1 MASGKLVE
9 KLQLDSSGFSQNINR
24 AKGKLDEL
32 KKAGDMKR
40 MNASFKNLS
49 SNLDEFTNKLGFSTA
64 SLTKFTSLT
73 GGLIAIGAGVTAIG
87 VKSVKAAADLET
99 LDTNLGTLLGSQ
111 EKGIALRKELQ
122 KYGEKTPYDTK
133 GLAEAARTMLGYNV
147 AQEKVM
153 PLMKQF
159 GDIAMGDKN
168 KLNALALGFGQM
180 NAVGKATK
188 QDLNQLANAGFGF
201 DIIAKSM
208 GVSTGE
214 FLDLVSKGKVKVSDI
229 EKALKDATSE
239 GGLFFNS
246 AINSSQTFEGVMSN
260 LGKAVNN
267 TFANIGTEL
276 LPFVKDAANGLV
288 DVFESLGDVIEY
300 IVNPTDEGKEKFGEF
315 GDVIDAVRNAVTNIW
330 NNIKDLIDSFTELF
344 TKTDDG
350 SSIMRTIVDIFKDA
364 ISTISQ
370 AISVLSDYVANTIKA
385 LMANDSFKNILNGVV
400 AVFKFVYSAISSVV
414 KTIIWLTQEINKS
427 GLANTWYAK
436 TFSFLITPIVKVIG
450 WIKTLVGWLQ
460 KAVDWYNKLLNK
472 TISENKQVKSKKNPK
487 QKNKPTKQTT
497 TNNNTNT
504 NLSDNESPT
513 KPTGDGKAKPT
524 GGSGKKK
531 VETSAD
537 RIKKATDDYN
547 KSLKE
552 INNKSNVG
560 FYESKLD
567 KIKDEDEALKKLI
580 ESYATEGK
588 SIKELQQKHIE
599 NLSIIKKENDALEEQ
614 KKSAKDLEDRQK
626 KIKDANEQAAKARDS
641 KNYQKTSKTEDVAS
655 GPHTKQESLDKQK
668 SALVQQGKDIE
679 KAIDLK
685 TGLGLDT
692 TDDQKALDDVIKK
705 IYNVN
710 DALNQIKNSD
720 KVIEGFTSALD
731 DFGGNSPYQSIM
743 ESIQGFKNVLTY
755 LNDVNAQNQQLG
767 RTLTTVESAGLA
779 AGSGAAMLGQSLQA
793 LSDDGAAAK
802 IGSVLAA
809 VGNIILGFSQASIQ
823 AASMGPWGWLAFTA
837 AGLASVA
844 TTISTLQSFSNG
856 GLVQGPGTPSGD
868 MNFIKVNSGEMVL
881 NKGQQANLFKMLD
894 SGQMN
899 QGTTVSTVRV
909 KGSDLY
915 LTLQNYSKIKGKS
928 GVSTGIR

>member
-1 MASGKLVE
+1 MAAGQLVE
-9 KLQLDSSGFSQNINR
+9 KLSLDSSGFSQDINK

-73 GGLIAIGAGVTAIG
+73 GGLVAIGAGIMAIG
-87 VKSVKAAADLET
+87 VKSVQAASELET

-122 KYGEKTPYDTK
+122 KYGQSTPYETK
-133 GLAEAARTMLGYNV
+133 GLSKAAQQLLSYGV
-147 AQEKVM
+147 AQKDVM
-153 PLMKQF
+153 GVMRQL
-159 GDIAMGDKN
+159 GDVAMGDN
-168 KLNALALGFGQM
+168 EKLQRLAVAYGQM
-180 NAVGKATK
+180 TSSGKVNK
-188 QDLNQLANAGFGF
+188 QDLLQMVNAGFGF
-201 DIIAKSM
+201 KQMADSM
-208 GVSTGE
+208 GISVGE
-214 FLDLVSKGKVKVSDI
+214 FNEKLKRNEVTVEDI
-229 EKALKDATSE
+229 QKAYKDATSE
-239 GGLFFNS
+239 GGMFFNS
-246 AINSSQTFEGVMSN
+246 AINSSNTFEGVMSN
-260 LGKAVNN
+260 LGEAVNN
-267 TFANIGTEL
+267 TFANIGTQL
-276 LPFVKDAANGLV
+276 LPWVKDAANGLV
-288 DVFESLGDVIEY
+288 DVFENLGDLIEY
-300 IVNPTDEGKEKFGEF
+300 IVNPTEEGKKQFGEF
-315 GDVIDAVRNAVTNIW
+315 GDVIDAVRNAVINIW
-330 NNIKDLIDSFTELF
+330 DNIKDLVSGFTELF
-344 TKTDDG
+344 TTTDDG

-364 ISTISQ
+364 ITTISQ
-370 AISVLSDYVANTIKA
+370 AISVLSDYVANTISA
-385 LMANDSFKNILNGVV
+385 LKENESFKNILNGVV

-414 KTIIWLTQEINKS
+414 KSIIWLTQEINKS
-427 GLANTWYAK
+427 GAANTWYGK
-436 TFSFLITPIVKVIG
+436 TFSLLVAPIVTVIG
-450 WIKTLVGWLQ
+450 WIKSLVSWLQ

-472 TISENKQVKSKKNPK
+472 KISENKQGNTKNNPK

-497 TNNNTNT
+497 TNNNTKT

-524 GGSGKKK
+524 GGGKKQK

-560 FYESKLD
+560 FYENKVD

-655 GPHTKQESLDKQK
+655 GPHTKQQSLDKQK

-685 TGLGLDT
+685 VGLGLDT

-767 RTLTTVESAGLA
+767 RTLTTVEQAGLA

-809 VGNIILGFSQASIQ
+809 VGNIILGFAQASIQ

-844 TTISTLQSFSNG
+844 TTISTIKGFANG
-856 GLVQGPGTPSGD
+856 GIVQGSGTPSGD
-868 MNFIKVNSGEMVL
+868 MNLIKINTGEMVL

-899 QGTTVSTVRV
+899 QGTTVSTVKVR
-909 KGSDLY
+909 GSDLY

-928 GVSTGIR
+928 GVNTGLR